1 MTTTCPYC
9 RNAHSNGQHSDG
21 WCGVC
26 QRGTYTITVPFT
38 YYARLLRA
46 ETKARVITPTPVPG
60 SCGACGADTGRDIA
74 VAYDAGRD
82 SVPVARERL
91 VGYLAA
97 VERAAVVGNITD
109 PRILEAHRIAVLS
122 GLPRGSYCVECAD
135 ALCPDCRGLLSGRS
149 APHSANHGV
158 CCCPSVQSLPVST
171 PPSAPSPRDEGRGLD
186 ALAAALPV
194 NEEADRRVDALFA
207 RQPLGPARTSVAARD
222 EGRAREALREIDA
235 LASELEVQAHNEGVE
250 CERGGPHEATP
261 KAARK
266 ALLDAVARA
275 LSPSLGTAPNS
286 SNEEK

>member
-1 MTTTCPYC
+1 MRHTMNDHPQ
-9 RNAHSNGQHSDG
+9 RLPNGQWRCESG
-21 WCGVC
+21 SGYGGPEWCSRPAAWVIEGLTTASPGALLC
-26 QRGTYTITVPFT
+26 AEHYEEALRTRRSTVR
-38 YYARLLRA
+38 Y
-46 ETKARVITPTPVPG
+46 
-60 SCGACGADTGRDIA
+60 
-74 VAYDAGRD
+74 
-82 SVPVARERL
+82 
-91 VGYLAA
+91 
-97 VERAAVVGNITD
+97 
-109 PRILEAHRIAVLS
+109 
-122 GLPRGSYCVECAD
+122 
-135 ALCPDCRGLLSGRS
+135 
-149 APHSANHGV
+149 
-158 CCCPSVQSLPVST
+158 VQLDNPT

-275 LSPSLGTAPNS
+275 LSPSLGT
-286 SNEEK
+286 EGR